1 MYVYARINKETIKFI
16 RETKAIT
23 LDYVSRITKYSSS
36 KIELWENSDTD
47 KFPTI
52 NQAKSIAKCYRV
64 PFAGLYRI
72 VTCSEIIEEVNDD
85 ALKQWYIGLSGEIL
99 PIDDEVQEN
108 VKKVVTTNP
117 QLIDFHKVK
126 SSGDAFLIATAMKYG
141 LTVITEESKKG
152 EKKIPFV
159 CQNLHVPCVDILGLC
174 EKEEWSF

>member
-1 MYVYARINKETIKFI
+1 MVSSENTDRYIIDTAAILSQKDNEPHRRSINK
-16 RETKAIT
+16 T
-23 LDYVSRITKYSSS
+23 LWKHID
-36 KIELWENSDTD
+36 EL
-47 KFPTI
+47 
-52 NQAKSIAKCYRV
+52 IAQH
-64 PFAGLYRI
+64 RI

-141 LTVITEESKKG
+141 LTVITEESKKA
-152 EKKIPFV
+152 KRKFLLYVKISMF
-159 CQNLHVPCVDILGLC
+159 HV
-174 EKEEWSF
+174 